1 MTLIKTSDF
10 FDDGYKKDLKE
21 IAEQWRKLGEDVRAV
36 AKLLQAAGKGVRK
49 SLEETS
55 TSTSGGQDQIKK
67 MSKEIQQ
74 LQRVIS
80 RFEMATSEA
89 GKAQA
94 FWNEQTRKANYKN
107 KIAAQEVMAKAGSY
121 KQLSAQLKI
130 AVDELQSMEIVES
143 KTSQRGKELRKEV
156 DRLNKS
162 ITDFDKEMGNYR
174 RNVGN
179 YSSALKGAKLQT
191 DNYGKTVK
199 NVTGLVKRFV
209 AVYLGFEAFRSAVR
223 ITRDLTV
230 QTDSLRLAYSKIIPD
245 SGKLA
250 KTNAFLSKTA
260 ENYGIDIN
268 SLRKNYLRFTAASRS
283 TNLSME
289 ETQAIFNSV
298 AKAGSVMGLEAI
310 RMDRAFNALEQ
321 MLSKG
326 KVSSEE
332 LRQQLGDSLPGSM
345 EIMADALDVTTLELS
360 KMLEEGKILSEDA
373 LPKFAKQLEITY
385 GIQNL
390 TRVENLAASQGRLKT
405 AIIELVDAMETTGT
419 FRDFYTA
426 MADGVKFIAR
436 NVDAIKNLIK
446 SITALGIAYAGL
458 NFGAFISSIRL
469 TRIGMLRLIV
479 TIKQAV
485 VATKAWNLALRS
497 NPLGI
502 MITGLSTVAGLLF
515 AFRNELAPTNTE
527 LERTNRIYSDLNE
540 QLRENIRL
548 NEEKK
553 PEDKESIADLTKRTT
568 EEWKQAKI
576 QEIRLKMREKEAQIE
591 RLSGVM
597 QSPGIARALAMAR
610 SELSGLSKE
619 LKEVALVDPLGEMGR
634 STLFSQGQSNKKTKD
649 DDTTPPADDE
659 KAAAFKKERAIIDT
673 MEDGFEKRK
682 RLLKLNRDEE
692 AWEWRGH
699 KDLLIL
705 IEKKYQREL
714 AELEEGEKSGVIKRN
729 IAERLAEI
737 ELQRIYV
744 QSAEE
749 SFKKIEA
756 LRRLDLEKA
765 ELIRDRD
772 ILNAKEGS
780 SDKFDAEQEYLK
792 QKLEINIKA
801 LKDINDLQDKYDKE
815 GEKRDKEEL
824 RLKKEQLSIELE
836 IENNKVKAQNLDKLQ
851 EELELLGNKIR
862 YLRELK
868 DLAKTDDEQRL
879 IQSQI
884 DAAESK
890 FIAKSTQGVDAVGKT
905 KDAKIFGFSLRK
917 GIKKLLP
924 EEVAGDEKKVDRAF
938 EAVVSGFALAKDA
951 MTDYY
956 RTAIQLSN
964 ELVQQR
970 NQEVASAERALDRE
984 IASRNAG
991 YANFVDDAQ
1000 KRLDQAK
1007 KNQEEALRQRQA
1019 FQRQQLIADSISQAS
1034 GLTSAAVN
1042 IFKQF
1047 PFPLGLAFVAPMFGA
1062 FVAAKAKA
1070 FELTRQNFAE
1080 GDLSIIGGGRHGSGN
1095 DTLVGFS
1102 GGRAQFAEQG
1112 EARMIL
1118 SRRVTAKYKDVLPDL
1133 FESLNRGT
1141 FDIDALKGTNSP
1153 IPSLVVN
1160 ARTDTSRME
1169 KELVAIRRQ
1178 GETQTIYDNGK
1189 KVVIKGN
1196 RIKRYV

>member
-1 MTLIKTSDF
+1 MTVIKTSDF
-10 FDDGYKKDLKE
+10 FDDGYKDDLQK
-21 IAEQWRKLGEDVRAV
+21 IANEWRKLGEDV
-36 AKLLQAAGKGVRK
+36 KLVIGQLKGAGKGLRK

-55 TSTSGGQDQIKK
+55 TNTSGGQEQIKK
-67 MSKEIQQ
+67 MAKEIQQ
-74 LQRVIS
+74 LEKAIEQLRI
-80 RFEMATSEA
+80 AQTLY
-89 GKAQA
+89 GKETVYVR
-94 FWNEQTRKANYKN
+94 EQTRRKTAADKRE
-107 KIAAQEVMAKAGSY
+107 AQELLAKSGSY
-121 KQLSAQLKI
+121 EQM
-130 AVDELQSMEIVES
+130 AVKLRMAIDELQKMEMVES
-143 KTSQRGKELRKEV
+143 KTSERGKELREEV

-162 ITDFDKEMGNYR
+162 INNFDKEMGSYR

-179 YSSALKGAKLQT
+179 YKSGLKGLMGIVMRLAK
-191 DNYGKTVK
+191 
-199 NVTGLVKRFV
+199 
-209 AVYLGFEAFRSAVR
+209 VYLGFEAFRRAV
-223 ITRDLTV
+223 ITTKELTV
-230 QTDSLRLAYSKIIPD
+230 ETNSLRLAYSKIIPD
-245 SGKLA
+245 SNKLA
-250 KTNAFLSKTA
+250 KTNKFLSETA
-260 ENYGIDIN
+260 DNYGINLN
-268 SLRKNYLRFTAASRS
+268 SLRKNYLRFTAASKS
-283 TNLSME
+283 SNLTME
-289 ETQAIFNSV
+289 ETQAIFSSV

-345 EIMADALDVTTLELS
+345 EIMAKALDVTTLELS
-360 KMLEEGKILSEDA
+360 KMLEEGKVLSDEA

-385 GIQNL
+385 GIENL
-390 TRVENLAASQGRLKT
+390 TRVENLVAAQGRLKT
-405 AIIELVDAMETTGT
+405 SIINLVDALGAENVLSKFYDTIAKGVDYVTKLLEGNTGAVSANVRALQDQKVELNVLVQELT
-419 FRDFYTA
+419 DLNTSEERRVA
-426 MADGVKFIAR
+426 LIAR
-436 NVDAIKNLIK
+436 L
-446 SITALGIAYAGL
+446 
-458 NFGAFISSIRL
+458 
-469 TRIGMLRLIV
+469 
-479 TIKQAV
+479 
-485 VATKAWNLALRS
+485 KAEY
-497 NPLGI
+497 PK
-502 MITGLSTVAGLLF
+502 F
-515 AFRNELAPTNTE
+515 
-527 LERTNRIYSDLNE
+527 LE
-540 QLRENIRL
+540 
-548 NEEKK
+548 
-553 PEDKESIADLTKRTT
+553 
-568 EEWKQAKI
+568 
-576 QEIRLKMREKEAQIE
+576 
-591 RLSGVM
+591 
-597 QSPGIARALAMAR
+597 
-610 SELSGLSKE
+610 GLSKE
-619 LKEVALVDPLGEMGR
+619 EQTNANIKARLDELNAAYVRKIALQTIEDDVQEKVTKSINAQTLAIDKQNKLREMFTKRFGEEEANRMISVSGSSILNAIATYYKDQTGQDLATFTPTEKTAAQIAPSKMGATIMNQERKELIEMA
-634 STLFSQGQSNKKTKD
+634 TLYQEINDLQLESNEATNEAIELRKKLNKTLEAMGFGLEFFEPTNKTK
-649 DDTTPPADDE
+649 TTDP
-659 KAAAFKKERAIIDT
+659 
-673 MEDGFEKRK
+673 G
-682 RLLKLNRDEE
+682 
-692 AWEWRGH
+692 GSS
-699 KDLLIL
+699 
-705 IEKKYQREL
+705 IEK
-714 AELEEGEKSGVIKRN
+714 IN
-729 IAERLAEI
+729 AERLAEI

-744 QSAEE
+744 ESAED
-749 SFKKIEA
+749 SFKKIAA
-756 LRRLDLEKA
+756 LRLLDLEKA
-765 ELIRDRD
+765 ELIRDQD
-772 ILNAKEGS
+772 IHNAKEGT

-792 QKLEINIKA
+792 QKLEINIRA
-801 LKDINDLQDKYDKE
+801 LNDIKDLQDKF
-815 GEKRDKEEL
+815 DKEEEDSNKRKL
-824 RLKKEQLSIELE
+824 ELKKQNLSIQLQIQDNE
-836 IENNKVKAQNLDKLQ
+836 VKAQRLDKQQ
-851 EELELLGNKIR
+851 EELEILGNKIL
-862 YLRELK
+862 YLRKLK
-868 DLAKTDDEQRL
+868 DLETDITKQKL

-884 DAAESK
+884 DAAEAE
-890 FIAKSTQGVDAVGKT
+890 FITKSLQGVDAVTKEP

-924 EEVAGDEKKVDRAF
+924 EEDREDEQKVDKAF
-938 EAVVSGFALAKDA
+938 EAVVNGFAIAKDA

-1034 GLTSAAVN
+1034 GLTLAAVN

-1047 PFPLGLAFVAPMFGA
+1047 GFPLGLAFVAPMFGA

-1141 FDIDALKGTNSP
+1141 FDIDALKRTNSP

>member
-1 MTLIKTSDF
+1 MTVIKTSDF
-10 FDDGYKKDLKE
+10 FDDGYKKDLQE
-21 IAEQWRKLGEDVRAV
+21 IANEWRKLGEDV
-36 AKLLQAAGKGVRK
+36 KLVIGQLKGAGKGLRK

-67 MSKEIQQ
+67 MAKEIQQ
-74 LQRVIS
+74 LEKAIEQLRI
-80 RFEMATSEA
+80 AQTLY
-89 GKAQA
+89 GKETVYVR
-94 FWNEQTRKANYKN
+94 EQTRQKTAANKAE
-107 KIAAQEVMAKAGSY
+107 AQVLLSTAGSY
-121 KQLSAQLKI
+121 NRLSAELKEALI
-130 AVDELQSMEIVES
+130 LIKEIDVS
-143 KTSQRGKELRKEV
+143 TTKGKEAFKKSAKEIHRMRASLK
-156 DRLNKS
+156 DMDAQMN
-162 ITDFDKEMGNYR
+162 NHA

-179 YSSALKGAKLQT
+179 YQSGLKGLM
-191 DNYGKTVK
+191 GTVK
-199 NVTGLVKRFV
+199 RLA

-223 ITRDLTV
+223 TTRDLTV

-245 SGKLA
+245 SAKLA

-260 ENYGIDIN
+260 ENYGIDLN

-283 TNLSME
+283 TNLSMN

-385 GIQNL
+385 GIENL

-405 AIIELVDAMETTGT
+405 AIIELVESMETTGV
-419 FRDFYTA
+419 FRDFYTGL
-426 MADGVKFIAR
+426 ADGVKFIAR
-436 NVDAIKNLIK
+436 NIDAIRNLAK
-446 SITALGIAYAGL
+446 VLGSLAFAYGSFKFA
-458 NFGAFISSIRL
+458 AFIKGIEASTVAMTIFNAA
-469 TRIGMLRLIV
+469 TR
-479 TIKQAV
+479 A
-485 VATKAWNLALRS
+485 

-527 LERTNRIYSDLNE
+527 LERTKRIYSELNE

-548 NEEKK
+548 NEELK
-553 PEDKESIADLTKRTT
+553 PEDQESIADLTTRTNL
-568 EEWKQAKI
+568 EFKQAKI
-576 QEIRLKMREKEAQIE
+576 QEIRLKMREKEAQIQ

-597 QSPGIARALAMAR
+597 QTPGIARALAMAR

-619 LKEVALVDPLGEMGR
+619 LKEVALVDPLGEMGI
-634 STLFSQGQSNKKTKD
+634 STLFSQGKPTDKTTN
-649 DDTTPPADDE
+649 DDTTPPADPYKKMELRINALREGYDKELALIELQEKREDKALTDAGLSRHLNDE
-659 KAAAFKKERAIIDT
+659 KFQDMRLQLDKKYQDLRLEAVKKAIEEERKAEEERQKKLAKGQEFLKSVNDEYFRQLKVKQQIRIEEAKALGATKEEIDIINLTNKIELLKEELKFKKELKQVDID
-673 MEDGFEKRK
+673 
-682 RLLKLNRDEE
+682 LKK
-692 AWEWRGH
+692 AQI
-699 KDLLIL
+699 KSAQADLLRKAFGQYNVIGRFL
-705 IEKKYQREL
+705 SDMAK
-714 AELEEGEKSGVIKRN
+714 ASGE
-729 IAERLAEI
+729 
-737 ELQRIYV
+737 
-744 QSAEE
+744 
-749 SFKKIEA
+749 
-756 LRRLDLEKA
+756 D
-765 ELIRDRD
+765 
-772 ILNAKEGS
+772 
-780 SDKFDAEQEYLK
+780 
-792 QKLEINIKA
+792 
-801 LKDINDLQDKYDKE
+801 
-815 GEKRDKEEL
+815 
-824 RLKKEQLSIELE
+824 
-836 IENNKVKAQNLDKLQ
+836 
-851 EELELLGNKIR
+851 
-862 YLRELK
+862 
-868 DLAKTDDEQRL
+868 
-879 IQSQI
+879 
-884 DAAESK
+884 
-890 FIAKSTQGVDAVGKT
+890 DAVTKEP

-917 GIKKLLP
+917 VIKKFLP
-924 EEVAGDEKKVDRAF
+924 EEVREDEQKVDKAF
-938 EAVVSGFALAKDA
+938 EAVVNGFAIAKDA

-1000 KRLDQAK
+1000 KRLNVAK
-1007 KNQEEALRQRQA
+1007 KAQEEALERRQEL
-1019 FQRQQLIADSISQAS
+1019 QRQQLIADSVIQAS
-1034 GLTSAAVN
+1034 SLVTAAAGILKSSIN
-1042 IFKQF
+1042 
-1047 PFPLGLAFVAPMFGA
+1047 PLIAIPLISLMFGT
-1062 FVAAKAKA
+1062 FLGAKAKA
-1070 FELTRQNFAE
+1070 LQLTRQEFSE

-1153 IPSLVVN
+1153 IPSLIVN

>member
-1 MTLIKTSDF
+1 MTVIKTSDF
-10 FDDGYKKDLKE
+10 FDDGYKQDLQE
-21 IAEQWRKLGEDVRAV
+21 IANEWRKLGDDIQNVIKEL
-36 AKLLQAAGKGVRK
+36 KKAGVGYRS
-49 SLEETS
+49 SLEQMQGN
-55 TSTSGGQDQIKK
+55 TSGGQEQIKK

-74 LQRVIS
+74 LQRVVS
-80 RFEMATSEA
+80 RFEMASSDA
-89 GKAQA
+89 GKAQS
-94 FWNEQTRKANYKN
+94 FWNEQTRKANYEN
-107 KIAAQEVMAKAGSY
+107 KVAAQEVMSQAGSY
-121 KQLSAQLKI
+121 NRLSAELKKALI
-130 AVDELQSMEIVES
+130 DIKKVSVE
-143 KTSQRGKELRKEV
+143 TKEGTIEFDK
-156 DRLNKS
+156 NAKS
-162 ITDFDKEMGNYR
+162 IATLRQRLKDMDAQMNSHR

-179 YSSALKGAKLQT
+179 YRSGIKGL
-191 DNYGKTVK
+191 V
-199 NVTGLVKRFV
+199 GLVKRLA
-209 AVYLGFEAFRSAVR
+209 AVYLGFEAFRSAV
-223 ITRDLTV
+223 ITTKELTV
-230 QTDSLRLAYSKIIPD
+230 ETNSLRLAYSKIIPD
-245 SGKLA
+245 SNKLA
-250 KTNAFLSKTA
+250 KTNKFLSETA
-260 ENYGIDIN
+260 DNYGIN
-268 SLRKNYLRFTAASRS
+268 LNTLRKNYLRFTAASKS

-345 EIMADALDVTTLELS
+345 EIMADALGKTTEELS
-360 KMLEEGKILSEDA
+360 KMLEEGKVLSDEA

-385 GIQNL
+385 GIENL
-390 TRVENLAASQGRLKT
+390 NRVENLVAAQGRLKT
-405 AIIELVDAMETTGT
+405 SIINLVDALGAENVLAKFYDTIAKGVDYVTKLLEGNTG
-419 FRDFYTA
+419 A
-426 MADGVKFIAR
+426 VSA
-436 NVDAIKNLIK
+436 NVRALQDQKIELNVLVQE
-446 SITALGIAYAGL
+446 IT
-458 NFGAFISSIRL
+458 
-469 TRIGMLRLIV
+469 
-479 TIKQAV
+479 
-485 VATKAWNLALRS
+485 
-497 NPLGI
+497 
-502 MITGLSTVAGLLF
+502 
-515 AFRNELAPTNTE
+515 
-527 LERTNRIYSDLNE
+527 DLNTSE
-540 QLRENIRL
+540 ERRSILIGQLN
-548 NEEKK
+548 
-553 PEDKESIADLTKRTT
+553 
-568 EEWKQAKI
+568 AKYPKFL
-576 QEIRLKMREKEAQIE
+576 E
-591 RLSGVM
+591 
-597 QSPGIARALAMAR
+597 
-610 SELSGLSKE
+610 GLSKE
-619 LKEVALVDPLGEMGR
+619 EQTNANIKKRLDELNAAYVRKIALQTIEDDVQEQVTKSLNAQTLAIDKQNKLREMFTKRFGEEEANRMISESGNSILNAIATYYKDQTGADLEKFTPTEKDAGSVSPRQMGATVMDPQRKELNKMAGLYQEINDLQLESNEATNKAIELQERLNKTLEAMGFGLEFFEP
-634 STLFSQGQSNKKTKD
+634 SGKT
-649 DDTTPPADDE
+649 DTTDTTD
-659 KAAAFKKERAIIDT
+659 KGGSSKEEI
-673 MEDGFEKRK
+673 
-682 RLLKLNRDEE
+682 
-692 AWEWRGH
+692 H
-699 KDLLIL
+699 
-705 IEKKYQREL
+705 
-714 AELEEGEKSGVIKRN
+714 
-729 IAERLAEI
+729 AERLAEI
-737 ELQRIYV
+737 ELQRILV
-744 QSAEE
+744 ESAEE
-749 SFKKIEA
+749 SFKKIAA
-756 LRRLDLEKA
+756 LRVLDLEKA
-765 ELIRDRD
+765 ELIRDQD
-772 ILNAKEGS
+772 IHNAKEGT
-780 SDKFDAEQEYLK
+780 SDKFNAEQEYLK
-792 QKLEINIKA
+792 QKLEINLRTLNDIK
-801 LKDINDLQDKYDKE
+801 DLQDKYDKE
-815 GEKRDKEEL
+815 EEDSNKRKLE
-824 RLKKEQLSIELE
+824 LKKEQLSIQLQIQDNE
-836 IENNKVKAQNLDKLQ
+836 VRAQNLDKQQ
-851 EELELLGNKIR
+851 EELEILGNKIL
-862 YLRELK
+862 YLRQLR
-868 DLAKTDDEQRL
+868 DLETDITKQKL

-884 DAAESK
+884 DAAETE

-956 RTAIQLSN
+956 RTAIELSN
-964 ELVQQR
+964 QLVQQR

-1034 GLTSAAVN
+1034 GLTLAAVN

-1047 PFPLGLAFVAPMFGA
+1047 GFPLGLAFVAPMFGA

-1153 IPSLVVN
+1153 IPSLIVN

>member
-1 MTLIKTSDF
+1 MTVIKTSDF
-10 FDDGYKKDLKE
+10 FDDGYKQDLKE
-21 IAEQWRKLGEDVRAV
+21 IANEWRKLGEDV
-36 AKLLQAAGKGVRK
+36 KLVIGQLKAAGKGVRK

-55 TSTSGGQDQIKK
+55 TSTSGGQEQIKK

-74 LQRVIS
+74 LEKAIEQLRI
-80 RFEMATSEA
+80 AQTLY
-89 GKAQA
+89 GKETVYVR
-94 FWNEQTRKANYKN
+94 EQTRQKTAADKRE
-107 KIAAQEVMAKAGSY
+107 AQELLAKSGSY

-130 AVDELQSMEIVES
+130 AVDELQSMDIVQS
-143 KTSQRGKELRKEV
+143 KTSERGKELREEV
-156 DRLNKS
+156 DRLNKA
-162 ITDFDKEMGNYR
+162 IKNFDKEMGNYR

-179 YSSALKGAKLQT
+179 YSSALKGAKIQT
-191 DNYGKTVK
+191 TNYGNSVK
-199 NVTGLVKRFV
+199 KVTGLVKRF
-209 AVYLGFEAFRSAVR
+209 AAIYLGFEAFRSAVR
-223 ITRDLTV
+223 TTRDLTV

-250 KTNAFLSKTA
+250 KTNDFLSKTA
-260 ENYGIDIN
+260 ENYGIDLN

-390 TRVENLAASQGRLKT
+390 NRVENLAASQGRLKT

-436 NVDAIKNLIK
+436 NVDGIKNLIK
-446 SITALGIAYAGL
+446 AITALGIAYAGL
-458 NFGAFISSIRL
+458 NFGAFISSITL

-485 VATKAWNLALRS
+485 VATKAWNLALRL

-576 QEIRLKMREKEAQIE
+576 QEIRLKMREKEAQIQ

-597 QSPGIARALAMAR
+597 QTPGIARALAMAR

-619 LKEVALVDPLGEMGR
+619 LKEVALVDPLGEMGI
-634 STLFSQGQSNKKTKD
+634 STLFSQGKPITKTTD
-649 DDTTPPADDE
+649 DDTDPNKDPYKKMELRIKALREGYDKELALIELQEKREDKALTDAGLSRHLNDE
-659 KAAAFKKERAIIDT
+659 KFQDMRLQLDKKYQDLRLEAVKKAIEEERKDEEERQKKLAKGQEFLKSVNDEYFRQLKVKQQIRIEEAKALGATKEEIDIINLTNKIELLKEELKFKKELKQVDID
-673 MEDGFEKRK
+673 
-682 RLLKLNRDEE
+682 LKE
-692 AWEWRGH
+692 AQI
-699 KDLLIL
+699 KSAQADLLRKAFGQYNIVGRFL
-705 IEKKYQREL
+705 SDMAK
-714 AELEEGEKSGVIKRN
+714 ASGK
-729 IAERLAEI
+729 
-737 ELQRIYV
+737 
-744 QSAEE
+744 
-749 SFKKIEA
+749 
-756 LRRLDLEKA
+756 
-765 ELIRDRD
+765 
-772 ILNAKEGS
+772 G
-780 SDKFDAEQEYLK
+780 
-792 QKLEINIKA
+792 
-801 LKDINDLQDKYDKE
+801 
-815 GEKRDKEEL
+815 
-824 RLKKEQLSIELE
+824 
-836 IENNKVKAQNLDKLQ
+836 
-851 EELELLGNKIR
+851 
-862 YLRELK
+862 
-868 DLAKTDDEQRL
+868 
-879 IQSQI
+879 
-884 DAAESK
+884 DAATKEP
-890 FIAKSTQGVDAVGKT
+890 

-924 EEVAGDEKKVDRAF
+924 EEVREDEKKVDKAF
-938 EAVVSGFALAKDA
+938 EAVVSGFAIAKDA

-964 ELVQQR
+964 QLVQQR

-1034 GLTSAAVN
+1034 GLTLAAVN

-1047 PFPLGLAFVAPMFGA
+1047 GFPLGLAFVAPMFGA